1 MNFQAWLQ
9 LNFQSSLKT
18 ITIRIILTIAMAKKW
33 DIREINVNNGF
44 LNGRLDGNVSML
56 KLEGFVDQKRP
67 NCVCKLNEALYDLI
81 QAPRAWYDGLN
92 NALTYS
98 EFKNSKVRYSLF
110 YIQRNNQTLS
120 IFIYVFIY
128 VDDNLATITC
138 KQMIERFVKE
148 LK

>member
-1 MNFQAWLQ
+1 
-9 LNFQSSLKT
+9 
-18 ITIRIILTIAMAKKW
+18 
-33 DIREINVNNGF
+33 
-44 LNGRLDGNVSML
+44 ML

-120 IFIYVFIY
+120 LFIYVFIY
-128 VDDNLATITC
+128 VDDNLVTITC